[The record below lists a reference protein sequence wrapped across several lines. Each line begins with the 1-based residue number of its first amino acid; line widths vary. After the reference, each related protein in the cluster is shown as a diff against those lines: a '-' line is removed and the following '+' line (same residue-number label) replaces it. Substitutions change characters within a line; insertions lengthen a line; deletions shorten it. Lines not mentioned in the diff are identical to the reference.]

1 MPGSQS
7 VRITGSFS
15 VEELTG
21 DYSAERYA
29 FARRLGDTVGSI
41 SVNDWR
47 VVEPLL
53 RGLWFD
59 RPDEPTW
66 DQARP
71 AVYIAWKQA
80 QQLAVGQAGGRQPGA
95 G

>member
-1 MPGSQS
+1 MPGTQS

-21 DYSAERYA
+21 DYSSERYA

-41 SVNDWR
+41 SVGDWR

-53 RGLWFD
+53 RALWFE
-59 RPDEPTW
+59 RPEEPTW
-66 DQARP
+66 EQARP
-71 AVYIAWKQA
+71 AVFLAWKQA
-80 QQLAVGQAGGRQPGA
+80 QQLTDGSGNGRPPSAG
-95 G
+95 